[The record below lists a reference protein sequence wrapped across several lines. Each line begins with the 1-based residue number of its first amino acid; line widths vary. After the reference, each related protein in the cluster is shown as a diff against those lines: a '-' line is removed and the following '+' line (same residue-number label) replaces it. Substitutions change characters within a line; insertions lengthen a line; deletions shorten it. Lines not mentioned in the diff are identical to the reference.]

1 MSQIPNT
8 AAEHNY
14 YRSHVAW
21 KAGLTLIW
29 PLTPRVEVAVDLLAH
44 DRLAM
49 QAAHAL
55 FRTLHLAEH
64 HSTQAY
70 TVNMD
75 QLDYYNALR
84 LIKLLPQKSE
94 L

>member
-1 MSQIPNT
+1 MT
-8 AAEHNY
+8 
-14 YRSHVAW
+14 RSVKSW
-21 KAGLTLIW
+21 PW

-44 DRLAM
+44 DRLAV

-70 TVNMD
+70 TVNRD
-75 QLDYYNALR
+75 QLDYYNASSKKIITTTQSTWINYNALSDKIITTI
-84 LIKLLPQKSE
+84 IKI
-94 L
+94 